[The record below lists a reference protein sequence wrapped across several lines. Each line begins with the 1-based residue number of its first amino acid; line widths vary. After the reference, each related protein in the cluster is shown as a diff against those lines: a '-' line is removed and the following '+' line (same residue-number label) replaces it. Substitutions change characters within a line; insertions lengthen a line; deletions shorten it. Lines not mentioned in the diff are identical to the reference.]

1 MVMGPR
7 KARKKTLHNL
17 YIYIYTCI
25 RNFII
30 HLHIII
36 LSSFFILF
44 FSKFTNANKLQSI
57 LDFFEM

>member
-17 YIYIYTCI
+17 YIYTCI

-44 FSKFTNANKLQSI
+44 FSSKLTNANKLQSI